1 MFQELPHMY
10 VPPHELKQAI
20 EKGGKER
27 SGAGALPNGALERY
41 VSLQRCA
48 YCRYTPISLKWTLV

>member
-20 EKGGKER
+20 EKGGNEFIC
-27 SGAGALPNGALERY
+27 
-41 VSLQRCA
+41 LQN
-48 YCRYTPISLKWTLV
+48 IE

>member
-20 EKGGKER
+20 EKGGTHIFVE
-27 SGAGALPNGALERY
+27 Y
-41 VSLQRCA
+41 
-48 YCRYTPISLKWTLV
+48 